1 MTERWPI
8 TGVGA
13 VASVGRNAGEIFESL
28 CAARS
33 GLAPMREFT
42 KDWYTAG
49 ELYEIQDD
57 TKDAAGRP
65 STAQRATGFLLDA
78 VAQALADAGMDE
90 DLGDI
95 PVLVGTGLR
104 ELRSVE
110 RWWRDG
116 DPLTAAGLHFGAA
129 LRERFNASNTHTFS
143 NACSASLY
151 ALSLATDLLA
161 DEAGPEAVVVA
172 GTDSITESMFGIAD
186 RVQSVP
192 PGAVRPF
199 DRNRMGTILGEGAA
213 AVVLRRAP
221 RDGEAPRGWV
231 RAVGVNCDAIHA
243 TAPDAGMIA
252 EVMRETHRRA
262 EVAPADIDLV
272 MLHGTGTPANDLGEA
287 LAMGEVFGEDVRSPV
302 MTAMKSMTGHTSGG
316 SGLHALITALA
327 SMRTGRIAPT
337 ISLDDP
343 MDEVEKFRIVR
354 DREISAEVSLAQIN
368 AFGFGGINAVAI
380 VEAAS

>member
-13 VASVGRNAGEIFESL
+13 VASVGRNAEEIFANL
-28 CAARS
+28 CAAKS

-42 KDWYTAG
+42 RDWYTAG
-49 ELYEIQDD
+49 ELYEIADR
-57 TKDAAGRP
+57 TGPAK
-65 STAQRATGFLLDA
+65 RATGFLLDA

-116 DPLTAAGLHFGAA
+116 DEMTAGELHFGTA
-129 LRERFNASNTHTFS
+129 LRQRFNASNTHTFS

-151 ALSLATDLLA
+151 ALSLATDLLEQ
-161 DEAGPEAVVVA
+161 DGGPEAVVIA
-172 GTDSITESMFGIAD
+172 GTDSITESMFAIAD

-192 PGAVRPF
+192 PDAVRPF

-213 AVVLRRAP
+213 AIVLRRTPPAEG
-221 RDGEAPRGWV
+221 RVHGWV
-231 RAVGVNCDAIHA
+231 RAVGVNCDAVHA

-262 EVAPADIDLV
+262 AVTPADIGLV
-272 MLHGTGTPANDLGEA
+272 MLHGTGTPANDMGEA
-287 LAMGEVFGEDVRSPV
+287 VAMGQVFGDDVKSPV

-316 SGLHALITALA
+316 SGLHSLITALF
-327 SMRTGRIAPT
+327 SLRTGRIAPT

-343 MDEVEKFRIVR
+343 MDEVADFRIVR
-354 DREISAEVSLAQIN
+354 DEAVTEQVSVAQIN

-380 VEAAS
+380 VEAK